1 MAIFHLVLVRAK
13 HDADQEA
20 LRKSRFGQDGLTH
33 AFILEFEKD
42 EDREYYLKKEP
53 YHKEFVAN
61 LKGLIDKITIIDFS
75 SGVF

>member
-20 LRKSRFGQDGLTH
+20 LRKDGLTH
-33 AFILEFEKD
+33 AFIFEFEKD
-42 EDREYYLKKEP
+42 EDRTYYLKQEP
-53 YHKEFVAN
+53 YHKEFVAS